1 MLLSLDMLFHMCNYR
16 PEVIMTKYRII
27 PMKPLHTDSTIGE
40 MGACVAGVRLERPLL
55 GASLP
60 AGFPSPADDYI
71 ETSLDLNELLIAH
84 PSATFFVRVDG
95 DSMINAGINDGDIL
109 IVDRAL
115 SPANNRIV
123 VAALD
128 GYLTV
133 KRLRIENERW
143 FLQPENPSY
152 DCIDIDEDT
161 DFYIWGV
168 VSWVLHAT

>member
-1 MLLSLDMLFHMCNYR
+1 MKSLDIQASLAGKTCC
-16 PEVIMTKYRII
+16 I
-27 PMKPLHTDSTIGE
+27 PQPDSTIVS
-40 MGACVAGVRLERPLL
+40 MGPCIEGARWDIPLL

-71 ETSLDLNELLIAH
+71 ETSLDVNELLIAH

-95 DSMINAGINDGDIL
+95 DSMINAGINSGDIL
-109 IVDRAL
+109 IVDRSL

-133 KRLRIENERW
+133 KRLRIENGKW
-143 FLQPENPSY
+143 VLQPENPSY
-152 DCIDIDEDT
+152 PVIEITEDS
-161 DFYIWGV
+161 DFFIWGV
-168 VSWVLHAT
+168 VSWVLHRT

>member
-1 MLLSLDMLFHMCNYR
+1 MM
-16 PEVIMTKYRII
+16 KYRII
-27 PMKPLHTDSTIGE
+27 PIRQMRTDSTIGE
-40 MGACVAGVRLERPLL
+40 LGACVARIKLERPLL

-71 ETSLDLNELLIAH
+71 ETSLDLNELLVAH

-95 DSMINAGINDGDIL
+95 DSMINAGISDGDIL

-115 SPANNRIV
+115 SAANNRIV

-128 GYLTV
+128 GYLTI
-133 KRLRIENERW
+133 KRLRIENGRW
-143 FLQPENPSY
+143 FLQPENPAY

-161 DFYIWGV
+161 DFHIWGV
-168 VSWVLHAT
+168 VSWVLHQT

>member
-1 MLLSLDMLFHMCNYR
+1 MMKLQ
-16 PEVIMTKYRII
+16 MTTMQEFPTGR
-27 PMKPLHTDSTIGE
+27 LNTDATIAGV
-40 MGACVAGVRLERPLL
+40 GACVARISLERPML

-109 IVDRAL
+109 LVDRAL
-115 SPANNRIV
+115 SADNNRIV

-133 KRLRIENERW
+133 KRLRIEKGRW

-168 VSWVLHAT
+168 VSWVLHQA